1 MKALTCPYKPYVCI
15 YECMHI
21 CRLVCMFVCMYV
33 CMYVCV
39 YAFQSEYLQKRRLG
53 TYLSNSDFCSTV
65 YASNVC
71 MYVCTY
77 VIDELLPAWPDLK
90 IWALALNSPISF
102 SCSCSG
108 FTSWIQGCHIFLC
121 AIYQSGENVPNYYES
136 IANGNKIYPKT
147 IKCTK
152 ILHSEAF
159 QVHKNLDF
167 SYENK
172 PSGNPGWI
180 SNDWSETLWE
190 KHGHCFAMNVPMYI
204 KAVVDQWEN
213 VDLKIVRLKNIF

>member
-1 MKALTCPYKPYVCI
+1 
-15 YECMHI
+15 
-21 CRLVCMFVCMYV
+21 MYV
-33 CMYVCV
+33 CMYVCMCLC
-39 YAFQSEYLQKRRLG
+39 FSIRISSETAARYIFVEQWFLQHCIRIQ
-53 TYLSNSDFCSTV
+53 
-65 YASNVC
+65 C